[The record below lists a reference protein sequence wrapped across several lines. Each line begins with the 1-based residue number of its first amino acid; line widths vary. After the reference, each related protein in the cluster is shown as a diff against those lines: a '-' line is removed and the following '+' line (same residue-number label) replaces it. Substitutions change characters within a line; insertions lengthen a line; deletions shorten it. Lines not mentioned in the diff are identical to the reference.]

1 MKVLSLFDGMSCC
14 RLALEKLDVSVEKYY
29 ASEIDKY
36 AIEVTQANF
45 PDTEQLGDVTAW
57 ETWELD
63 WASIDLVTGGF
74 PCQAW
79 SLAGKQLGDKDK
91 RGKLFWTMLEVMAKV
106 MAHNPKAFYLM
117 ENVKMK
123 KEFESYITHHTEQ
136 ALPNVYKYLIN
147 SALVSAQSRQRYYW
161 TNIPGVEQPEDRG
174 IVLRDILEHETDE
187 SHFVGADLQKN
198 YQGGNQLN
206 PTYKS
211 QANTIHDSADK
222 SATLA
227 AGTHG
232 YANGYVENPT
242 ADLVGK
248 GGKKMLKEDI
258 QKATALMARDYKGW
272 NTYGMTEVRTKP
284 KQVGKLVEKVKI
296 RKHKVQV
303 KALQELLLAK
313 LKASGKS
320 KKQIANELND
330 EFSTIEHYFRKVDSE
345 FFSIPSA
352 EHWPK
357 LKKIL
362 KITSKKFD
370 KQILEFEIKDGVYET
385 KQRVYSDEGKAPT
398 LTSGSADKLVETKPK
413 QVGGGNR
420 EPKVVSGG
428 RVVGRAYDSEGKRL
442 DRFGHSVAGKTNQ
455 MLELRNDEKTNAI
468 TTVNKDSVVVSKKVN
483 LKKYNDE
490 IAINPRNFGGK
501 GYIGTDKKSVAL
513 TQPSGNNATLVRVQ
527 EEDLTWRKL
536 TPLECERLQTVP
548 DDYTA
553 GVSNTQR
560 YKMLGNGWTV
570 DVIAHIF
577 TFMQRAHN
585 GEHLVT
591 KGQQSLD
598 F

>member
-1 MKVLSLFDGMSCC
+1 
-14 RLALEKLDVSVEKYY
+14 
-29 ASEIDKY
+29 
-36 AIEVTQANF
+36 
-45 PDTEQLGDVTAW
+45 
-57 ETWELD
+57 
-63 WASIDLVTGGF
+63 
-74 PCQAW
+74 
-79 SLAGKQLGDKDK
+79 
-91 RGKLFWTMLEVMAKV
+91 
-106 MAHNPKAFYLM
+106 M

-123 KEFESYITHHTEQ
+123 KEFEQYITYHTEQ

-258 QKATALMARDYKGW
+258 QKATALLARDYKGW
-272 NTYGMTEVRTKP
+272 NTYGMTGVRTKP
-284 KQVGKLVEKVKI
+284 KQVGKLVEKVKV

-330 EFSTIEHYFRKVDSE
+330 EFSTIEHYFRKVGSE

-413 QVGGGNR
+413 QVGKVKDGGQGNRIYSTDGKSSTLSAQSGGTAGNGNTLIETKPKQVGIAADINGHDVLKRVYSPEGKLPTLNASGGGNL

-468 TTVNKDSVVVSKKVN
+468 TTVSKDSVVVN
-483 LKKYNDE
+483 
-490 IAINPRNFGGK
+490 
-501 GYIGTDKKSVAL
+501 
-513 TQPSGNNATLVRVQ
+513 
-527 EEDLTWRKL
+527 EELTWRKL

-548 DDYTA
+548 DGYTA

-577 TFMQRAHN
+577 IFMQRAHN